1 MELKVSIFDVL
12 TYLLPGLLYLTSL
25 VLLSDL
31 ILEQNILFP
40 LLSPT
45 ISQAITFLIVSYIL
59 GHTLQPLYRLS
70 PFVHIFK
77 GKVDEN
83 TDQILE
89 KIKGNLNDIRIK
101 NGCSSRAILEKILSL
116 HDEKLSRSS
125 SRFLALAIF
134 MRNLSFPF
142 MLLAFVV
149 VPRFEQIGI
158 PQTAFLTISL
168 IAMSLLS
175 SYRSAR
181 YRRFANVAAIEGMTA
196 LHLKDYNFFDESGN
210 Q

>member
-25 VLLSDL
+25 VLVSDL
-31 ILEQNILFP
+31 VLEQDILLP

-45 ISQAITFLIVSYIL
+45 ISQAVTFLIVSYIL

-83 TDQILE
+83 TDQLLE
-89 KIKGNLNDIRIK
+89 NVKGSLNVLRIK

-142 MLLAFVV
+142 MLLAFVI
-149 VPRFEQIGI
+149 VPRYKQIGI
-158 PQTAFLTISL
+158 YQTAFLTVSL
-168 IAMSLLS
+168 VVMSLLS

-181 YRRFANVAAIEGMTA
+181 YRRFADVAAIEGMIA
-196 LHLKDYNFFDESGN
+196 LHLKEYKFFDVDKS
-210 Q
+210 